1 MLSQRLKGDG
11 VMNRYFLLC
20 LLLSVCVVPFHPGFA
35 ADFPSSSRVTLDGQ
49 SSPAVSSDPVFL
61 PSTAAPAP
69 APAPSVGSVQTAE
82 PYRVSGI
89 NVDVRAEN
97 AVKAREK
104 AFEQALGDGFQK
116 LCIQLTG
123 DTQTCQAK
131 ATPSVPELARVLQDF
146 TTSQEQIAATRY
158 RATYDIR
165 FRPGPARRL
174 LEVTPVVRADQ
185 QAGSAALGGAALS
198 STSPI
203 KGNNPDGSLNTPS
216 SVPAIASSGILVLPF
231 YQNGNKTVLWAAENP
246 LRDALA
252 QTDMGQGAIK
262 LPLGELEDVQLLDEK
277 QALLFTAADLTP
289 IMNKYTASQAI
300 LAIAIPD
307 AQDSSK
313 KGMTV
318 MIYLAPRSAGDKP
331 EYLTSYVVQ
340 GGGAEGANNQF
351 LYTQAAAAIRD
362 QAEKWVARAPMR
374 KSQVRETETATA
386 ENPKTKG
393 QVTVR
398 IVYKDLQ
405 EWQRIKTRLQAT
417 PTISRLKIGR
427 LKTQEASVQIIYSG
441 SETDLLQQLQSRGI
455 QIKAKPTSS
464 AAAITRS
471 YPPLYS
477 SAPDI
482 EPAAGDDD
490 MGPVRYEL
498 FLRSFDSVPDSKR
511 EGWVV
516 SP

>member
-1 MLSQRLKGDG
+1 
-11 VMNRYFLLC
+11 MNRYFVLC
-20 LLLSVCVVPFHPGFA
+20 LLLSACMVPIYAGFA
-35 ADFPSSSRVTLDGQ
+35 ADFASSSRVTQDGQ
-49 SSPAVSSDPVFL
+49 SSFPDHTDLATSPLADGAAGASSGGGVK
-61 PSTAAPAP
+61 PS
-69 APAPSVGSVQTAE
+69 E
-82 PYRVSGI
+82 PYRVAEI

-104 AFEQALGDGFQK
+104 AFEQALAEGFQK

-165 FRPGPARRL
+165 FRPGPVRRL
-174 LEVTPVVRADQ
+174 LDVTPAA
-185 QAGSAALGGAALS
+185 QAGAPGTLTATSSPSA
-198 STSPI
+198 SPL
-203 KGNNPDGSLNTPS
+203 KGNNPDGAGNMIG
-216 SVPAIASSGILVLPF
+216 SVPDVASSGILVLPF
-231 YQNGNKTVLWAAENP
+231 YQKGNKTVLWAAENP

-252 QTDMGQGAIK
+252 QTDMGDRRIK

-300 LAIAIPD
+300 LAIAIPG
-307 AQDSSK
+307 AEDSPQ

-318 MIYLAPRSAGDKP
+318 MVYLAPKLVGDKP

-340 GGGAEGANNQF
+340 GGGPEGTNHQV

-362 QAEKWVARAPMR
+362 QAEKWVARAPLP
-374 KSQVRETETATA
+374 KSQVRETDTAKA
-386 ENPKTKG
+386 EIQKTKG
-393 QVTVR
+393 QVTVQ
-398 IVYKDLQ
+398 IVYKNLQ
-405 EWQRIKTRLQAT
+405 EWQRIKARLQAT
-417 PTISRLKIGR
+417 PTISRLKVGR
-427 LKTQEASVQIIYSG
+427 LKTQEARVQIIYSG
-441 SETDLLQQLQSRGI
+441 SEMDLLQQLQSRGI

-464 AAAITRS
+464 AAANTRS

-477 SAPDI
+477 SVADV

-498 FLRSFDSVPDSKR
+498 FLRSFDSDSKGD
-511 EGWVV
+511 GWVV

>member
-1 MLSQRLKGDG
+1 
-11 VMNRYFLLC
+11 MNRYFVLC
-20 LLLSVCVVPFHPGFA
+20 LLLSACMVPISSALA

-49 SSPAVSSDPVFL
+49 SSFSDHAD
-61 PSTAAPAP
+61 PSTPPSADDGAAASSSGE
-69 APAPSVGSVQTAE
+69 AVKSSE
-82 PYRVSGI
+82 PYRVSEI
-89 NVDVRAEN
+89 SVDVRAEN

-104 AFEQALGDGFQK
+104 AFEQALADGFQK

-165 FRPGPARRL
+165 FRPGPSRRL
-174 LEVTPVVRADQ
+174 LDTTPVAQ
-185 QAGSAALGGAALS
+185 GGAALGALGTAIPS
-198 STSPI
+198 LSTSPL
-203 KGNNPDGSLNTPS
+203 KGNNPDGSLNAPS
-216 SVPAIASSGILVLPF
+216 SAPAVASSGILVLPF
-231 YQNGNKTVLWAAENP
+231 YQKGNKTVLWAAENP

-252 QTDMGQGAIK
+252 QTDMGEGRIK

-277 QALLFTAADLTP
+277 QALLFTAADLAP

-318 MIYLAPRSAGDKP
+318 MVYLAPRSAADKP

-340 GGGAEGANNQF
+340 GGGAEGTNHQV

-374 KSQVRETETATA
+374 KSQVRETNTAKAETL
-386 ENPKTKG
+386 KTKG
-393 QVTVR
+393 QLTVQ

-405 EWQRIKTRLQAT
+405 EWQRIKARLQAT
-417 PTISRLKIGR
+417 PTISRLKVGR
-427 LKTQEASVQIIYSG
+427 LKTQEARVQIIYSG

-464 AAAITRS
+464 AAAVTRS

-477 SAPDI
+477 SVADV
-482 EPAAGDDD
+482 EPAAGGDD

-498 FLRSFDSVPDSKR
+498 FLRSFDSGSKK

>member
-1 MLSQRLKGDG
+1 
-11 VMNRYFLLC
+11 MNRYFVLC
-20 LLLSVCVVPFHPGFA
+20 LLLSACMVPISSVLA

-49 SSPAVSSDPVFL
+49 SSFSDHTD
-61 PSTAAPAP
+61 PSTP
-69 APAPSVGSVQTAE
+69 PSADGGASASSSGEAVKPSE

-123 DTQTCQAK
+123 DAQTCQAK

-185 QAGSAALGGAALS
+185 QAGSAASGGAALS

-216 SVPAIASSGILVLPF
+216 SASAVASSGILVLPF
-231 YQNGNKTVLWAAENP
+231 YQKGNKTVLWAAENP

-252 QTDMGQGAIK
+252 QTDMGEGRIK

-277 QALLFTAADLTP
+277 QALLFTADDLAP
-289 IMNKYTASQAI
+289 IMNKYTAAQAI
-300 LAIAIPD
+300 LAIAIPG
-307 AQDSSK
+307 AEDSSQ

-318 MIYLAPRSAGDKP
+318 MIYLAPRSTGDKP

-340 GGGAEGANNQF
+340 GGGAEGTNHQV

-362 QAEKWVARAPMR
+362 QAEKWVARAPLP
-374 KSQVRETETATA
+374 KSQVRETNTAKAETL
-386 ENPKTKG
+386 KTKG
-393 QVTVR
+393 QVTVQ

-405 EWQRIKTRLQAT
+405 EWQRIKARLQAT
-417 PTISRLKIGR
+417 PTISRLKVGR
-427 LKTQEASVQIIYSG
+427 LKTQEARVQIIYSG

-477 SAPDI
+477 SVADV
-482 EPAAGDDD
+482 EPAAGGDD

-498 FLRSFDSVPDSKR
+498 FLRSFDSGSKK